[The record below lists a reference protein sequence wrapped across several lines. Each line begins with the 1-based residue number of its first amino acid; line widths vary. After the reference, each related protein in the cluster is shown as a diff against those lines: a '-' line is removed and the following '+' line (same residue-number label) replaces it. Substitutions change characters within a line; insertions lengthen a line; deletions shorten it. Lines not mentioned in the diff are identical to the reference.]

1 MTEEPAPTA
10 LRFVQVDVFA
20 EQPFGGNQLA
30 VFFDAAALTAEQRQT
45 IAAEMNYAESTF
57 VEPPTVLDADA
68 RVRIHTPARE
78 LPFAGHPTLGTAY
91 ALARAW
97 AAPTGQPLARHSVG
111 SARPAAAT
119 LRLELGV
126 GVLQVDVEPCG
137 PRAAFAWMEQPLPR
151 FEPAPTA
158 GLGALV
164 GLSDDEVTVPGLPA
178 EYGSAGILFLL
189 LPMRSLDA
197 VRRARPDAAAM
208 AAQLG
213 GRDHPA
219 VLVFTRETESPEA
232 TVHARMFAPL
242 MGITEDAATGS
253 AAGPLGAYLVRHGA
267 VPVQSRTRVVV
278 EQGLEMGRPSRLTVE
293 VTVDE
298 GAVRGVRVG
307 GGVVLVAEGTLYI

>member
-1 MTEEPAPTA
+1 MTGTAAPPTA

-30 VFFDAAALTAEQRQT
+30 VFFDAAALTAEQRQV

-57 VEPPTVLDADA
+57 VVPPTLPDADV
-68 RVRIHTPARE
+68 RVHIHTPTRE
-78 LPFAGHPTLGTAY
+78 LPFAGHPTLGHR
-91 ALARAW
+91 LRA
-97 AAPTGQPLARHSVG
+97 
-111 SARPAAAT
+111 
-119 LRLELGV
+119 GV
-126 GVLQVDVEPCG
+126 GVVGADRFLAPG
-137 PRAAFAWMEQPLPR
+137 AGHRAARRSSSSRAARAPRSPGWSTPLPR

-164 GLSDDEVTVPGLPA
+164 GLSDADVTVAGLPA
-178 EYGSAGILFLL
+178 EYGSAGIPFLY
-189 LPMRSLDA
+189 LPVRSLDA
-197 VRRARPDAAAM
+197 VRRARPDATAM
-208 AAQLG
+208 AAELG

-219 VLVFTRETESPEA
+219 VVVFTRETESPEA

-267 VPVQSRTRVVV
+267 VPVQPRTMIVV

-293 VTVDE
+293 V
-298 GAVRGVRVG
+298 GVADGEVFAARVG
-307 GGVVLVAEGTLYI
+307 GGVHMVAEGALYI